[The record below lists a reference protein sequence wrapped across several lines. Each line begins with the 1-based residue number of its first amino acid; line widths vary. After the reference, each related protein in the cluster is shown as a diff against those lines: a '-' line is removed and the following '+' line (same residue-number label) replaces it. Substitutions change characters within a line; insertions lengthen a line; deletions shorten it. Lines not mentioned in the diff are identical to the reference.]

1 MERNIRRLIR
11 SVVHKLLWIHSI
23 IEKTYRTLASPLNTI
38 FLIAFVYLLGIKY
51 LTKPVSEVGTWVVS
65 KSPIALLSQNYLA
78 VQQDSSRSTKEKF
91 DTSIEVSKSLVS
103 GVGTIATI
111 SGGLF
116 IFWNIRLTQTRLI
129 TERFSKAV
137 EQLANDKLEIRL
149 GGIYSLERLAQDSSH
164 DHRTIMD
171 VLTSFVREKSPV
183 QVKEK
188 KYGFVEEALAG
199 LNNPAKPKSSSSEIS
214 TDVQAVL
221 DVIRR
226 RHRQVQLFSSEGLDL
241 SLTNLNQAMLF
252 RVKFRNASMYLCD
265 LENAYLYQSSFRECL
280 FSDSNLKGAN
290 LAKGDYKDAD
300 FSGASLENANLSLSK
315 FVDTNF
321 EEATLKNASLIGCSL
336 NNTNFTKADISGAD
350 FRNVK
355 DLTVE
360 QIIEAKNWK
369 EAHYNL
375 EFLERL
381 NLLAKARGLKP

>member
-1 MERNIRRLIR
+1 MVGNIRRLIR
-11 SVVHKLLWIHSI
+11 SAAEKLLWIRSTIKRNEHTIDPFFKI
-23 IEKTYRTLASPLNTI
+23 I
-38 FLIAFVYLLGIKY
+38 FVIAFVFI
-51 LTKPVSEVGTWVVS
+51 PVKSVVEPVFEFGAWVVS

-78 VQQDSSRSTKEKF
+78 VQQDSARSTKEKF
-91 DTSIEVSKSLVS
+91 DTSNEVSKSFVS

-116 IFWNIRLTQTRLI
+116 VFWNVRLTQTRLI

-149 GGIYSLERLAQDSSH
+149 GGIYSLERLAQDSSN
-164 DHRTIMD
+164 DRRTIME

-183 QVKEK
+183 KVKEK
-188 KYGFVEEALAG
+188 KYGFVEEALAK
-199 LNNPAKPKSSSSEIS
+199 LNNPAKPKSSSSEIP

-226 RHRQVQLFSSEGLDL
+226 RHKQFQLFPSEGLDL

-252 RVKFRNASMYLCD
+252 RVNLRGTSMYMCD
-265 LENAYLYQSSFRECL
+265 LEDAYLYRSSFRECL
-280 FSDSNLKGAN
+280 FSESNLKGAN
-290 LAKGDYKDAD
+290 LAKGDYEDTD

-315 FVDTNF
+315 FVNTNF
-321 EEATLKNASLIGCSL
+321 EEATLKNASMFGCSL
-336 NNTNFTKADISGAD
+336 YTTNFAKADISGAD

-369 EAHYNL
+369 EAHYNP

-381 NLLAKARGLKP
+381 NLLAEARGLKP